1 MNWRLTSEVV
11 AYVVPDTKEIYLAG
25 AEKKQYQV
33 NVIKLIGEKTYQEVR
48 LYENQFDLKFGEGDG
63 FNLYLKCS
71 ELPDNWFLVSN
82 FRKQEIWSL
91 MEGHTIVDGVIQ
103 CEKKFEVILKEGL
116 SEVSFIEPGMKEF
129 NKCFEEMKRKMNC
142 EMCKKT
148 TKWVLG
154 HRYDSFTE
162 SIFPLAKVKIRKSS
176 LTNSGLIKNPEEMP
190 EVILYVNELKGE
202 KTISEVLKNRSFGD
216 KPADLKVTYGTKSMV
231 DSGEALVNDYSGE
244 IKDYWLPI
252 YDNAKETKKSL
263 KEILDIFS
271 VISNPEVTISLPTS
285 EIEDLILEDMNKVI
299 INFWNSGNTRADIS
313 IGDKNTEEENL
324 ERLKKLFL
332 AEGIIDTNFLKTLY
346 YPDLFNELGIN
357 LNEVSSKALMN
368 IREVRLNQDNF
379 DLYLKYLDYWKNPVR
394 IDKNRYM
401 SKQRIKSTD
410 YKLEVVTIKDLYG
423 NTELTKTLIEMTNDI
438 RNNFGLGATE
448 YSLIN
453 IGTKKAPKEYVICK
467 ITLSDI
473 IKFKKGVI
481 NMSEN
486 LKDEI
491 LKNHFVWL
499 QVVFDKDGTIN

>member
-1 MNWRLTSEVV
+1 
-11 AYVVPDTKEIYLAG
+11 
-25 AEKKQYQV
+25 
-33 NVIKLIGEKTYQEVR
+33 
-48 LYENQFDLKFGEGDG
+48 
-63 FNLYLKCS
+63 
-71 ELPDNWFLVSN
+71 
-82 FRKQEIWSL
+82 
-91 MEGHTIVDGVIQ
+91 
-103 CEKKFEVILKEGL
+103 
-116 SEVSFIEPGMKEF
+116 
-129 NKCFEEMKRKMNC
+129 
-142 EMCKKT
+142 
-148 TKWVLG
+148 
-154 HRYDSFTE
+154 
-162 SIFPLAKVKIRKSS
+162 
-176 LTNSGLIKNPEEMP
+176 
-190 EVILYVNELKGE
+190 
-202 KTISEVLKNRSFGD
+202 
-216 KPADLKVTYGTKSMV
+216 
-231 DSGEALVNDYSGE
+231 
-244 IKDYWLPI
+244 
-252 YDNAKETKKSL
+252 L
-263 KEILDIFS
+263 KEILDTFS

-285 EIEDLILEDMNKVI
+285 EIEDLTLEEMNKVI

-346 YPDLFNELGIN
+346 YPGLFNELGID
-357 LNEVSSKALMN
+357 LNEVGSKALMH

-423 NTELTKTLIEMTNDI
+423 DTELTKTLIEMTNNI

-467 ITLSDI
+467 ITLSDM